1 VVSASGN
8 SVVNMADVSPLTA
21 ALAVE
26 ESRALADDFRRL
38 AARERSTAFVHR
50 VFAAGVVVIGGYLVH
65 QDLDSVREFSALLVT
80 RKVAI
85 GLPAA
90 VMFAWLQRP
99 ANEHFL
105 ISDWASRVA
114 VQLAPI
120 GNVTLLLTNQNDRNE
135 VIRNFLTNVFV
146 GASQPTTRTRSKSSL
161 AADVSTRAGSGKVG
175 FTQAYEAGASTLTGS
190 DHANTQSAA
199 S

>member
-1 VVSASGN
+1 
-8 SVVNMADVSPLTA
+8 M
-21 ALAVE
+21 
-26 ESRALADDFRRL
+26 
-38 AARERSTAFVHR
+38 
-50 VFAAGVVVIGGYLVH
+50 
-65 QDLDSVREFSALLVT
+65 
-80 RKVAI
+80 
-85 GLPAA
+85 
-90 VMFAWLQRP
+90 
-99 ANEHFL
+99 

-135 VIRNFLTNVFV
+135 VIRNFLTNLFV

-175 FTQAYEAGASTLTGS
+175 FTQAYKAGASILTGS
-190 DHANTQSAA
+190 DHTNTKSSA